1 MSSKLW
7 WSHYGTVSLWS
18 KSYKYK
24 VEKLGTSETM
34 TLLYVIQTVIPVW
47 QKMFKAVEDVGGGDK
62 NLVSILE
69 QGKVK

>member
-1 MSSKLW
+1 
-7 WSHYGTVSLWS
+7 
-18 KSYKYK
+18 
-24 VEKLGTSETM
+24 M